1 MQLGVDLTRQDS
13 DHFPLNLSVQC
24 VPPTGL
30 PAPDSGDPLPLLSWD
45 MSSRQAYATTIADG
59 RLDACVPHARCGDLD
74 SAFQQLS
81 DAIVEAA
88 RSAGC
93 RYKAAQAQPATKQP
107 SKRQQPFYDR
117 ECLDMKRLFRRMRSQ
132 DPEVAHA
139 LKRKYA
145 GLVRRKRR
153 QYRQLQTGRLL
164 REIRSRPRDFWRKL
178 NGRPAQ
184 LPPPL
189 RDQSAWQQY
198 MAGLSAAP
206 SPTIP
211 SAPAVA
217 SRTAPH
223 VANELNG
230 PITVADVKDALPLLN
245 NGRSGA
251 AQGWPAVRFHS

>member
-1 MQLGVDLTRQDS
+1 
-13 DHFPLNLSVQC
+13 
-24 VPPTGL
+24 
-30 PAPDSGDPLPLLSWD
+30 
-45 MSSRQAYATTIADG
+45 
-59 RLDACVPHARCGDLD
+59 
-74 SAFQQLS
+74 
-81 DAIVEAA
+81 
-88 RSAGC
+88 
-93 RYKAAQAQPATKQP
+93 
-107 SKRQQPFYDR
+107 
-117 ECLDMKRLFRRMRSQ
+117 MKRLFRRMRSQ

-178 NGRPAQ
+178 NGRPAS

-198 MAGLSAAP
+198 MAGLSVAP

-223 VANELNG
+223 VASELNG
-230 PITVADVKDALPLLN
+230 PITVADVKDALPLLH

-251 AQGWPAVRFHS
+251 AQGWPAEFLRYAYEERECEDGSVSKRVCSSPSPGGGP